1 MATDALLKV
10 STRGAVTRRGADI
23 LDADA
28 AAISVAIKRALPFL
42 TRKGVAI
49 MPKATFAGTAAEL
62 EELTM
67 LPGVDLTFGDAV
79 TGHVAL
85 DRNAAERLID
95 GVLGG
100 DGQPPAERR
109 PVLSPAQKAL
119 AARLTQTV
127 ARCMAERLQARFS
140 LRVTVAPTTS
150 AVPTDGVYFFC
161 FFEIGE
167 GVDVGTIVLAVP
179 RSVAAVPEPTKR
191 ERFMKPEPGV
201 VHAVSEVEVSVA
213 VKLGSVAVSLARL
226 ARLAPG
232 EVLMTDVPIAGAVT
246 VQVDDRP
253 LFTGHPTAV
262 AGRMAVKLEHKLD
275 G

>member
-10 STRGAVTRRGADI
+10 STRGAVTRRGADL

-28 AAISVAIKRALPFL
+28 AAISTAIKRALPFL
-42 TRKGVAI
+42 TRKGVPI
-49 MPKATFAGTAAEL
+49 LPKATFAGTVGEL
-62 EELTM
+62 EELQI

-100 DGQPPAERR
+100 NGQPPADRP
-109 PVLSPAQKAL
+109 PVLSPAQTAL
-119 AARLTQTV
+119 SSRLTQTV
-127 ARCMAERLQARFS
+127 ARCMAERLQSRFQT
-140 LRVTVAPTTS
+140 RVSVAATTS
-150 AVPTDGVYFFC
+150 AMPSDGVFFLC

-167 GVDVGTIVLAVP
+167 GSDVGTIVLAVP
-179 RSVAAVPEPTKR
+179 RSVAAAPESAKR
-191 ERFMKPEPGV
+191 ERFAKPEPAV

-213 VKLGSVAVSLARL
+213 VKLGTVAVSLARL

-232 EVLMTDVPIAGAVT
+232 EVLMTEVPVAGAVT
-246 VQVDDRP
+246 VQVDEKP
-253 LFTGHPTAV
+253 LFSGHPTAV